1 MPIIVTV
8 GEVATAGKRGK
19 LLEQYAL
26 DGGQP
31 TAGDALKVAGL
42 SAEGK
47 RHQVYVNNE
56 PASGDTLLK
65 DGDTVLLM
73 RAVRGA

>member
-1 MPIIVTV
+1 MAVVVTV
-8 GEVATAGKRGK
+8 GEVATSGKRGEPLK
-19 LLEQYAL
+19 QYAL

-31 TAGDALKVAGL
+31 TVGDALKVAGL

-56 PASGDTLLK
+56 PASGDALLK
-65 DGDTVLLM
+65 DGDTVLLIP
-73 RAVRGA
+73 AVRGG